1 MLSIKLILEK
11 ALQMPTSLETA
22 IENLNETSARVANL
36 SANLNTLR
44 AAALSAEND
53 LRTAESD
60 LRAAKDAVKQAEE
73 DSRN

>member
-1 MLSIKLILEK
+1 LFSIKLGLEK
-11 ALQMPTSLETA
+11 ALQMPTSLEIA
-22 IENLNETSARVANL
+22 IEKFSGASDRVANL
-36 SANLNTLR
+36 SVNLNKLKATI
-44 AAALSAEND
+44 LSAESN

>member
-1 MLSIKLILEK
+1 
-11 ALQMPTSLETA
+11 MPTSLETA
-22 IENLNETSARVANL
+22 IENLNEASARVADL
-36 SANLNTLR
+36 SANLNMLK

-53 LRTAESD
+53 LHTAESD